1 MQAIRDAMTSTEL
14 PRGVIATIGNY
25 DGIHIGQQSV
35 LDMVTGRAREVGAP
49 SAVIT
54 FDPHPLSVVRPE
66 EAPPRLVTQ
75 DQKEALLAAA
85 GVDYV
90 LTIRFSHEFSNTRAR
105 TFVRDF
111 LHGQLAAL
119 ELYVGSNFT
128 FGRRREGNMALL
140 REMGTSC
147 GFVAVEIDEVRSG
160 GERVSSSRI
169 RSLVLEGR
177 IAEANDL
184 LGRPYTMT
192 GTIARGDR
200 MGQRLG
206 WPTINLA
213 PDNELYPHNG
223 VYVTKVYFPSF
234 EATFRSVT
242 NIGTRPTVYENYRRV
257 IESHILD
264 FSSDVYGE
272 RVDLSF
278 CRHLREEKLFSS
290 MMDLSAQI
298 GRDADAAREYFRRLE
313 SSTNRPN

>member
-1 MQAIRDAMTSTEL
+1 MQAIRDAIASTEL

-35 LDMVTGRAREVGAP
+35 LDMVTGRARELGAP

-54 FDPHPLSVVRPE
+54 FDPHPLSVVRPDD
-66 EAPPRLVTQ
+66 APPRLVTQ
-75 DQKEALLAAA
+75 AQKEELLREA
-85 GVDYV
+85 GLDYV
-90 LTIRFSHEFSNTRAR
+90 LTISFTHDFSNTRAR

-111 LHGQLAAL
+111 LHGRLAVA
-119 ELYVGSNFT
+119 ELYVGSHFT
-128 FGRRREGNMALL
+128 FGRRREGDIALL
-140 REMGTSC
+140 KEMGASL
-147 GFVAVEIDEVRSG
+147 GFAAVEIDEVRTD

-169 RSLVLEGR
+169 RSLVLDGR
-177 IAEANDL
+177 IEEANSL
-184 LGRPYTMT
+184 LGRPYAMM
-192 GTIARGDR
+192 GTIAQGDR

-213 PDNELYPHNG
+213 PENELYPNNG

-272 RVDLSF
+272 RVHLSF

-298 GRDADAAREYFRRLE
+298 GRDADAAREYFRRTE
-313 SSTNRPN
+313 S

>member
-1 MQAIRDAMTSTEL
+1 MQAIRDAMASTEL

-35 LDMVTGRAREVGAP
+35 LDMVTGRARELGAP

-66 EAPPRLVTQ
+66 DAPPRLVTQ
-75 DQKEALLAAA
+75 AQKEDLLREA
-85 GVDYV
+85 GLDYV
-90 LTIRFSHEFSNTRAR
+90 LTIGFTHEFSNTRAR

-111 LHGQLAAL
+111 LHGRLAVA
-119 ELYVGSNFT
+119 ELYVGSHFT
-128 FGRRREGNMALL
+128 FGRRREGDIALL
-140 REMGTSC
+140 KEMGASL
-147 GFVAVEIDEVRSG
+147 GFAAVEIDEVRT
-160 GERVSSSRI
+160 
-169 RSLVLEGR
+169 LVLDGR
-177 IAEANDL
+177 IEEANVL

-192 GTIARGDR
+192 GAIAQGDR

-213 PDNELYPHNG
+213 PENELYPHNG
-223 VYVTKVYFPSF
+223 VYVTRVYFPSF

-272 RVDLSF
+272 QVHLSF

-298 GRDADAAREYFRRLE
+298 GRDADAAREYFRR
-313 SSTNRPN
+313 TD

>member
-35 LDMVTGRAREVGAP
+35 LDMVTGRAREVGAL

-66 EAPPRLVTQ
+66 DAPPRLVTQ
-75 DQKEALLAAA
+75 DQKEALLASA

-111 LHGQLAAL
+111 LHGQLGAL

-169 RSLVLEGR
+169 RRLLLEGR

-213 PDNELYPHNG
+213 PENELYPHNG

-298 GRDADAAREYFRRLE
+298 GRDADAAREYFRR
-313 SSTNRPN
+313 TD

>member
-1 MQAIRDAMTSTEL
+1 MLAIRDAMNAVEL
-14 PRGVIATIGNY
+14 PRCVIATIGNY
-25 DGIHIGQQSV
+25 DGVHVGQQTV

-66 EAPPRLVTQ
+66 DAPPRLVTQ
-75 DQKEALLAAA
+75 QQKEALLEAA
-85 GVDYV
+85 GVDHV
-90 LTIRFSHEFSNTRAR
+90 LTIHFSREFSETRAR
-105 TFVRDF
+105 SFVRDF
-111 LHGQLAAL
+111 LHGRLAVA

-140 REMGTSC
+140 REMGASC
-147 GFVAVEIDEVRSG
+147 GFAAVEIDEVRAG

-169 RSLVLEGR
+169 RRLVLQGR

-213 PDNELYPHNG
+213 PDNELYPRNG
-223 VYVTKVYFPSF
+223 VYVTTAHFPGF
-234 EATFRSVT
+234 EATFQSVT
-242 NIGTRPTVYENYRRV
+242 NVGARPTVHENCRRV
-257 IESHILD
+257 IESHVLD

-278 CRHLREEKLFSS
+278 LRRLREEKMFSS
-290 MMDLSAQI
+290 MTALSAQI

-313 SSTNRPN
+313 S

>member
-1 MQAIRDAMTSTEL
+1 MPAIRDAMKAAEL

-25 DGIHIGQQSV
+25 DGVHVGQQSV
-35 LDMVTGRAREVGAP
+35 LDMVTRRAREVGAP

-66 EAPPRLVTQ
+66 QAPPRLVTRE
-75 DQKEALLAAA
+75 QKEALLKAA
-85 GVDYV
+85 GVDHV
-90 LTIRFSHEFSNTRAR
+90 LTIHFSQEFANTRAR
-105 TFVRDF
+105 AFVRDF
-111 LHGQLAAL
+111 LHGRLEVA

-140 REMGTSC
+140 EEMGASC
-147 GFVAVEIDEVRSG
+147 GFAAVEIDEVRSG

-169 RSLVLEGR
+169 RRLVLQGR

-192 GTIARGDR
+192 GTIARGAR
-200 MGQRLG
+200 LGQKLG

-223 VYVTKVYFPSF
+223 VYVTRVFFPSF
-234 EATFRSVT
+234 EAAFRSVT
-242 NIGTRPTVYENYRRV
+242 NVGARPTVHENSRRV
-257 IESHILD
+257 IESHVLD
-264 FSSDVYGE
+264 FSRDVYGE

-278 CRHLREEKLFSS
+278 LRRLREEKPFSS
-290 MMDLSAQI
+290 TMDLSAQI
-298 GRDADAAREYFRRLE
+298 GRDADAAREYFRLLE
-313 SSTNRPN
+313 SSG

>member
-1 MQAIRDAMTSTEL
+1 MPAIRDAMKSTEL

-35 LDMVTGRAREVGAP
+35 LDMVAGRAREVGVP

-85 GVDYV
+85 GIEYV
-90 LTIRFSHEFSNTRAR
+90 LTIHFSHEFSNTRAR
-105 TFVRDF
+105 AFVRDF
-111 LHGQLAAL
+111 LHGQLGVA

-140 REMGTSC
+140 KEMGASC
-147 GFVAVEIDEVRSG
+147 GFAAVEIDEVRSG

-169 RSLVLEGR
+169 RGLVLEGR

-213 PDNELYPHNG
+213 PENELYPHNG

-272 RVDLSF
+272 RVELSF

-298 GRDADAAREYFRRLE
+298 GRDADAAREYFLRLE
-313 SSTNRPN
+313 SSTN

>member
-1 MQAIRDAMTSTEL
+1 MPAIRDAMKSTEL

-35 LDMVTGRAREVGAP
+35 LDMVTGRAREVGVP

-111 LHGQLAAL
+111 LHGRLAVS

-140 REMGTSC
+140 REMGESC
-147 GFVAVEIDEVRSG
+147 GFAAVEIDEVRSG

-169 RSLVLEGR
+169 RRLVVGGR

-192 GTIARGDR
+192 GAIARGDR

-213 PDNELYPHNG
+213 PESELYPHNG
-223 VYVTKVYFPSF
+223 VYVTKVYFPQLRGDLPVGD
-234 EATFRSVT
+234 EHRHPADRVRELPAGHREPHPRLLERCVRRARGRVLLPAPAGGKAVLVDDGPFRPD
-242 NIGTRPTVYENYRRV
+242 R
-257 IESHILD
+257 
-264 FSSDVYGE
+264 
-272 RVDLSF
+272 
-278 CRHLREEKLFSS
+278 
-290 MMDLSAQI
+290 A
-298 GRDADAAREYFRRLE
+298 
-313 SSTNRPN
+313 